1 MTGYLSIYIAIIAIV
16 IALTAV
22 LLSIYTQRKDKKYKI
37 IFKKLKNGDKLN
49 KKETFFLQRLRKQMG
64 LK

>member
-22 LLSIYTQRKDKKYKI
+22 LLSIYTQRKDKMYKI

-49 KKETFFLQRLRKQMG
+49 IKETYLLQRLRKQMG